1 MSLNSLWS
9 TIKQIQRSIDTIN
22 EVWREEMKAYDYIGD
37 LMPHYEIERMAENA
51 KKSLIRFTIWRTFQK
66 YNVSSVTVPE
76 ETVKHLMT
84 LEFDE
89 NVIETYIHNHFI
101 LDANVR
107 AYKEIQ
113 KKASDLL
120 PFLGWE
126 TRKKLKANPQII
138 VKNRRLK
145 LSINWSY
152 HDLDF
157 RSYNEID
164 ALERLIEIILNL
176 TPASHAQPSK
186 MRSVIKS
193 FEGSWSNPKQQ
204 AREYTYETPKL
215 DKFRIFKNGSFELT
229 FKKAEDAFK
238 IAKTLTEEIPQ

>member
-1 MSLNSLWS
+1 MR
-9 TIKQIQRSIDTIN
+9 T
-22 EVWREEMKAYDYIGD
+22 YDFIGD

-51 KKSLIRFTIWRTFQK
+51 KKSLINAMIRRTFAK
-66 YNVSSVTVPE
+66 NEVSSVTVPE

-84 LEFDE
+84 LDFNE
-89 NVIETYIHNHFI
+89 NTIEVYIHNHFI

-152 HDLDF
+152 HGLDF
-157 RSYNEID
+157 RSYDEID
-164 ALERLIEIILNL
+164 ALEKLIEIILNL
-176 TPASHAQPSK
+176 TPASHAQPFK

-193 FEGSWSNPKQQ
+193 FEGSWSNPKAQ
-204 AREYTYETPKL
+204 AREYT
-215 DKFRIFKNGSFELT
+215 
-229 FKKAEDAFK
+229 
-238 IAKTLTEEIPQ
+238 